1 MINSLYKPRWT
12 RRATFAKVGLGGEMA
27 SSADRVRV
35 LWPDHLGL
43 ARGKYVPAGLAA
55 KGTRHCTGTW
65 ALAYDRSMT
74 PETPGSHWNEGLP
87 DFDAV
92 YQEADLRPGW
102 EANTQVVV
110 ASLERN
116 GEPFSVSPRN
126 ALVRAVDD
134 WRKIG
139 FDPQVGI
146 ELEAYVF
153 EPDGH
158 GGWRPIDTPGAFVYG
173 TGSAVDPFGL
183 VDAIWAACAQAEI
196 PLESVNSEYDTPQFE
211 FTLHYRDAVHAADD
225 TFLFKVLA
233 REVAQRLGL
242 LLTFMG
248 KPISDRG
255 GSGLHINFSLR
266 DGDSRNAINDERSDD
281 GLSTVAKHSI
291 GGLLSHHRGLAG
303 LLAPTVNAYKRL
315 RPASLSGYWANWGY
329 DHRGAT
335 IRVPA
340 ERGEGAR
347 LEHRL
352 SDGAAV
358 VHTAVA
364 AVLQASR
371 LGVEGSADPGPP
383 ESGNGLDTIDATV
396 GVPSTLAQALDA
408 LEADESLVRALGGD
422 LVAQHVAVK
431 RSEWERFSAATTDW
445 ELREY
450 LVFL

>member
-1 MINSLYKPRWT
+1 
-12 RRATFAKVGLGGEMA
+12 MA
-27 SSADRVRV
+27 SSVDRVRV

-43 ARGKYVPAGLAA
+43 ARGKYVPANLAE
-55 KGTRHCTGTW
+55 KGVRHCTGTW
-65 ALAYDRSMT
+65 ALAYDRTMT
-74 PETPGSHWNEGLP
+74 PETTGSHWSEGLP

-92 YQEADLRPGW
+92 FDSGDLRPGW
-102 EANTQVVV
+102 EENTQVVV
-110 ASLERN
+110 ASLERK

-126 ALVRAVDD
+126 ALSRAVDD
-134 WRKIG
+134 WRDLG
-139 FDPQVGI
+139 YEAQVGV
-146 ELEAYVF
+146 ELEAFVF
-153 EPDGH
+153 GPDGN

-173 TGSAVDPFGL
+173 TGTAVDPYGL
-183 VDAIWAACAQAEI
+183 IDAIWAASAQAEI

-211 FTLHYRDAVHAADD
+211 FTLRYSDALRAADD

-242 LLTFMG
+242 LVTFMG
-248 KPISDRG
+248 KPLSDRG
-255 GSGLHINFSLR
+255 GSGLHVNFSFL
-266 DGDSRNAINDERSDD
+266 DGKGRNAIGDESRED
-281 GLSTVAKHSI
+281 GISELATFSI
-291 GGLLSHHRGLAG
+291 GGLVEHHRALAG

-364 AVLQASR
+364 AVLQAAR
-371 LGVEGSADPGPP
+371 LGVEGKTDPGPP
-383 ESGNGLDTIDATV
+383 EGGNGLDTIDATV
-396 GVPSTLAQALDA
+396 GVPASLAEALDA
-408 LEADESLVRALGGD
+408 LEADHDLVEAVGSD

-431 RSEWERFSAATTDW
+431 RSEWERYSAATTDW

-450 LVFL
+450 LPFL